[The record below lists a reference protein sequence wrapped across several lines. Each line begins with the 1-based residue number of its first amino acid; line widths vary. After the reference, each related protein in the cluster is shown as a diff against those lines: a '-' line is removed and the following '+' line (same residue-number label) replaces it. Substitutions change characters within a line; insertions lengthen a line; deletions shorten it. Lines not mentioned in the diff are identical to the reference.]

1 MSYKEK
7 IDQEEILTVEEER
20 QLIDAKDLEY
30 LKKYLEYSTL
40 FLENEV
46 HFVYNFK
53 DTEIFGTYLQTDG
66 LCSSH
71 AQAACAK
78 LCSKEDVVCM
88 IEDLSSRSEEVE
100 KELLSRGD
108 EELLEFYE
116 EKFGDIVVENV

>member
-7 IDQEEILTVEEER
+7 IDQEEFLTVEEER

-30 LKKYLEYSTL
+30 LKKYLEYSVL
-40 FLENEV
+40 FPQNEV

-78 LCSKEDVVCM
+78 LCSKEDVMC
-88 IEDLSSRSEEVE
+88 IIKDLGSRSEEVE
-100 KELLSRGD
+100 KELVSRGD

-116 EKFGDIVVENV
+116 KEFGDIDVDDV